1 MMNRTVKKIGFA
13 TLLFALFISL
23 SLLIQRWIIYPQFQ
37 RLQNLFIED
46 AMQRLR
52 LALDREQEDL
62 DLMCGDYSMW
72 DETIAFIETPGPDF
86 LESNFPL
93 ESYARGL
100 FDLVWI
106 LDAEGRFVY
115 QGLYDAERGVVNQRM
130 ANPGEREVLGDGHP
144 LLAPLFSREVQG
156 YYRLDGRTF
165 RIVARPVVRSDGS
178 GESRG
183 VMVMGRELDADRLE
197 ALSGLVSMRLSMHEP
212 SSAPPAMNAERA
224 IQRVRS
230 SGAVETWILLS
241 DIYGEGVAALLMD
254 TPREIAVVGRRALT
268 QGMVAMVAQGVLF
281 LAIGL
286 AVMVRNQRKSQQ
298 AEVARQLEE
307 RTATLRETEQ
317 YLKTIMDSVPVGI
330 LIVDT
335 SRHTI
340 LDVNPAA
347 LRLIG
352 SRREEVVGR
361 ICHSVLRIGLAD
373 GLRDRVQDERSEGL
387 VQRSNGSPVPVLKT
401 VVSIL
406 LRNRPCLLVCFVD
419 ITEQKAA
426 EEKVNQSI
434 QDLSRFNRS
443 MIGREERILDL
454 KREVNGLLRE
464 LGRAI
469 RYREHEDVPREER
482 T

>member
-1 MMNRTVKKIGFA
+1 MMNRTVKKIGFV
-13 TLLFALFISL
+13 TTLFALFLGL

-46 AMQRLR
+46 AVQRLR
-52 LALDREQEDL
+52 LALDREQRDL
-62 DLMCGDYSMW
+62 EALCGDYAMW
-72 DETIAFIETPGPDF
+72 DETIAFLEAPDPEF
-86 LESNFPL
+86 VDRNIPVDGSV
-93 ESYARGL
+93 RGL
-100 FDLVWI
+100 FDLLWI
-106 LDAEGRFVY
+106 LDASGRFVY
-115 QGLYDAERGVVNQRM
+115 RSVHDPEQGEQRELTVNTD
-130 ANPGEREVLGDGHP
+130 EREQLGDGHP
-144 LLAPLFSREVQG
+144 LLQPLMSRDVRG
-156 YYRLDGRTF
+156 YYRLDGRVF
-165 RIVARPVVRSDGS
+165 RIAASPVVRSDGS
-178 GESRG
+178 GDPRG
-183 VMVMGRELDADRLE
+183 VVVMGRELDAAHME
-197 ALSGLVSMRLSMHEP
+197 ALSGLVSMRVSLHEP
-212 SSAPPAMNAERA
+212 SAAPPLASVERFV
-224 IQRVRS
+224 QRLRS
-230 SGAVETWILLS
+230 SGAVESWILLL
-241 DIYGEGVAALLMD
+241 DIYGDVGAALLMD
-254 TPREIAVVGRRALT
+254 APREITVVGRRALT
-268 QGMVAMVAQGVLF
+268 QGVVAMVAQGVLF

-298 AEVARQLEE
+298 AEIARQLDE
-307 RTATLRETEQ
+307 RTATLRETEL

-347 LRLIG
+347 LWLIG

-361 ICHSVLRIGLAD
+361 ICHTVMRIGQD
-373 GLRDRVQDERSEGL
+373 NGLRALGQDERSEGQVL
-387 VQRSNGSPVPVLKT
+387 RSNGSTVPVLKT
-401 VVSIL
+401 VVPIL
-406 LRNRPCLLVCFVD
+406 LRNRPSLLICFVD

-464 LGRAI
+464 LGRTI
-469 RYREHEDVPREER
+469 RYREHEDGPREER

>member
-1 MMNRTVKKIGFA
+1 MMNRTVKKIGFV
-13 TLLFALFISL
+13 TTLFALFLGL

-37 RLQNLFIED
+37 RLQSLFVED
-46 AMQRLR
+46 AVQRLR
-52 LALDREQEDL
+52 LVMQREQDEL
-62 DLMCGDYSMW
+62 DLLCGDYAMW
-72 DETIAFIETPGPDF
+72 DETIAFIEAPDPAF
-86 LESNFPL
+86 VEGNFPE

-115 QGLYDAERGVVNQRM
+115 RGSYEEGRGAVKVFDLHG
-130 ANPGEREVLGDGHP
+130 GERETLGEGHP
-144 LLAPLFSREVQG
+144 LLEPLLSRIVHG
-156 YYRLDGRTF
+156 YYRMDGRVF
-165 RIVARPVVRSDGS
+165 RIVAHPVVRTDGS
-178 GESRG
+178 GEPRG
-183 VMVMGRELDADRLE
+183 VVVMGRELDAAHME
-197 ALSGLVSMRLSMHEP
+197 ALSGLVSMRVSLHEP
-212 SSAPPAMNAERA
+212 SAAPAMASVERA
-224 IQRVRS
+224 VHRLRS
-230 SGAVETWILLS
+230 SGAMESWILLP
-241 DIYGEGVAALLMD
+241 DVYGDVGAALLMD
-254 TPREIAVVGRRALT
+254 APREITVVGRRALT
-268 QGMVAMVAQGVLF
+268 QGVVAMVAQGVLF

-298 AEVARQLEE
+298 AEIARQLDE
-307 RTATLRETEQ
+307 RTATLRETEL

-361 ICHSVLRIGLAD
+361 ICHTILRIGQDD
-373 GLRDRVQDERSEGL
+373 GLRAQGQDERTEGL
-387 VQRSNGSPVPVLKT
+387 VQRSNGSNVPVLKT
-401 VVSIL
+401 VVPIL
-406 LRNRPCLLVCFVD
+406 LRNRPSLLVCFVD

-464 LGRAI
+464 LGRTI
-469 RYREHEDVPREER
+469 RYREHEDGPREER